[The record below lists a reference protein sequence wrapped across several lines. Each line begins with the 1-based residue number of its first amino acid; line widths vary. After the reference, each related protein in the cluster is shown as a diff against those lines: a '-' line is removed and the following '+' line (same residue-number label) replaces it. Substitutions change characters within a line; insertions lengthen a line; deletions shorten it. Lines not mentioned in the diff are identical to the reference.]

1 MLSATPLYGNV
12 HSWMSNERVRMC
24 GINEDRKI
32 LINDGDIQKARLELR
47 EDHLGHSLVDAAAVH
62 RMDGLSTL
70 GMDRTGL
77 MQDGLRVPGGMI
89 YSSLCGLGADKVR
102 EPSNQIPGLG
112 YAPDRNPD
120 LQFKPNA
127 ADTMESSSITGKQ
140 PNGFNSLF
148 KTPPGL
154 QKTSVPTSEALVL
167 DRTANDKQSP
177 LGVNGANYLRIPW
190 MHPYMDNTSPAMY
203 PFIDSP
209 NKYSLNMYKAFLPQ
223 QSAYSL
229 PQHLAYSP
237 VCPNGERFVYLPPSH
252 YVSPHI
258 PSTLAPP
265 MRIPAP
271 SAAPSI
277 PTTVHCLEK
286 NLPWKM
292 GVSTGSTVD
301 PHGYSHIQ
309 TNKQPRVPCSKSVA
323 SSISPEASLLLTPSR
338 RPSPRLHQPGQPVGD
353 SYTDFQTYVKISTP
367 PTSVVHTK
375 SHNSVI
381 NELTPLRPSSTK
393 NNKCVESDIAQI
405 AAPPKKHLKE
415 RKESRSPGLV
425 EKQTPPHKDGAE
437 KPLDLSSKLGDVDMS
452 AMLLS
457 GHSGTTL
464 GMNPRDIQKAAI
476 SPSGS
481 GSSVYRPEIISTA
494 SSSWVV
500 PGMTSTEDMNGMIMP
515 LKNKALE
522 RVMPQQRSS
531 SCPRM
536 GSSDGVISS
545 TTSCVSSAG
554 RPASASPAPNANG
567 ENKSPA
573 DNSKSVSQQVQP
585 TSTPS
590 KSSKAPKSSVLES
603 TLKVSESGLPPAPM
617 FLPQNEPF
625 CSTPLAYP
633 SSFIPYQVSESL
645 ALSHLH
651 LHGKAPVYPHPV
663 LLPSGSLFSS
673 PMAPKPGIP
682 YSIPTTRDYMTY
694 QDTLGMV
701 HPILLPP
708 PSMEITKDDK
718 AERRS
723 RSHERPRYE
732 EPVGR
737 SRLLDISDSTPKQ
750 HFEVTADKTV
760 KSHQP
765 SVVTIKHSSKPDML
779 SSNGEKDTKADN
791 HFSVNGFVPEKPVTN
806 DQQKSE
812 QVSQQR
818 DMVVLGDEMVRDDI
832 IRKSDFHE
840 SFQVP
845 RPSQSSPIFPFRQEN
860 LSGNQSMDCTAV
872 EPCTRF
878 MVPSQNRDSPAGFYS
893 QPQEKLQQFVLTNGH
908 LDSEMAERAIKDT
921 CEEFETINGKLVKMT
936 KSSKLTKRIANSAG
950 YVGDRFKCMTTEL
963 YADSSQL
970 SREQR
975 ALQMESLQEDSILSP
990 PAAYSERAMMRFSE
1004 LEMKERE
1011 DHTPTKDLE
1020 TCKYNQPERDEAKLH
1035 IDYNKPISTVL
1046 GESLISQTE
1055 GDVTLCSAR
1064 LIETLHFQEKEAPI
1078 EDCPSEKCIS
1088 SDALKL
1094 IPEDTTDT
1102 VNQGQSV
1109 GLKRKH
1115 PGETLTED
1123 LDKRSNCRSETQED
1137 TRIKRK
1143 KTEDWPEKDLKDV
1156 PKSTEESH
1164 CSEVTNLKVCIELT
1178 GLHPKKQRHLQHL
1191 RELGQLNRKEL
1202 CDSRDI
1208 TDTEDKQRSLREELL
1223 KTKCESKGGSDH
1235 VKNCNSAQ
1243 DVPTSLHVK
1252 GFPPGC
1258 PSSKRQSQPNPAPAP
1273 RLAAK
1278 PQKIKEG
1285 RKAYVQSTDE
1295 EGGLQVTS
1303 LPEDYTECEKPSGKR
1318 QCKTKHM
1325 TPQERKRKRL
1335 LLAVDDSMDIG
1346 STDEKVILKGF
1357 RKQTELSPEN
1367 SPLRIAEQIS
1377 FLQTSSQLSPLHN
1390 HLHDSTPCRPMPPE
1404 ARRLIVNKNAGET
1417 LLQRAARLG
1426 YEEVVLYCLESK
1438 SYDVNHRDNAGY
1450 CALHEACAR
1459 GWLTI
1464 VRHLLEHGADVNCSA
1479 QDGTRPIHDAVE
1491 NDHLE
1496 IVRLLLSYGAD
1507 PTLATYSGRTIA
1519 KMTHSEVM
1527 ENFLTEYLT
1536 DLQGRNGDDP
1546 GLSWDFYGSSVCD
1559 PKEESGF
1566 DVLANPPGPDDED
1579 DCVDAFE
1586 FEFSDNP
1593 LLPCYNVQVSL
1604 SQGPRNWLLLSDV
1617 AKRLKTSSESF
1628 RSEYPHLEVVSI
1640 TEAEFYK
1647 QVSLSQLFSSPDD
1660 LEGFSPDSKELLELV
1675 EFMSELQTLLGSSI
1689 ECLDP
1694 EGDASYASC

>member
-47 EDHLGHSLVDAAAVH
+47 EDHLGHTLVDAAAVH
-62 RMDGLSTL
+62 RMDGLTAL

-77 MQDGLRVPGGMI
+77 MQDGLRVPSGMI
-89 YSSLCGLGADKVR
+89 YSSLCGLGTDKVR
-102 EPSNQIPGLG
+102 EPTNQIPGLG
-112 YAPDRNPD
+112 YAPERNPD

-127 ADTMESSSITGKQ
+127 ADTMESASITGKQ

-154 QKTSVPTSEALVL
+154 QKASVPTSEALVL

-177 LGVNGANYLRIPW
+177 LSVNGANYLRIPW
-190 MHPYMDNTSPAMY
+190 MHPYMENASPAMY

-229 PQHLAYSP
+229 PQHLAYPP

-252 YVSPHI
+252 YVTSHI

-271 SAAPSI
+271 SAAPAI

-301 PHGYSHIQ
+301 HHGYSHIQ
-309 TNKQPRVPCSKSVA
+309 TNKQTRVPCTKTVTR
-323 SSISPEASLLLTPSR
+323 SISPEASLLLAPSQ
-338 RPSPRLHQPGQPVGD
+338 RPSPRLHQPGQPIGD
-353 SYTDFQTYVKISTP
+353 SYSEFQNYVKISTP

-375 SHNSVI
+375 PHTSVC
-381 NELTPLRPSSTK
+381 NEVTPSRTSSSK
-393 NNKCVESDIAQI
+393 ISKSVENDNTHIPTHS
-405 AAPPKKHLKE
+405 KRHSKE
-415 RKESRSPGLV
+415 RKESRSPGVL
-425 EKQTPPHKDGAE
+425 EKQTPPYKDGVE
-437 KPLDLSSKLGDVDMS
+437 KPLDLSSKLGDAELS
-452 AMLLS
+452 AMLLG
-457 GHSGTTL
+457 GHPGTAL
-464 GMNPRDIQKAAI
+464 GMNTRDIQKEAI
-476 SPSGS
+476 SPSGN
-481 GSSVYRPEIISTA
+481 GSSVFRPEIISTV

-500 PGMTSTEDMNGMIMP
+500 PGMTSTEDLNGMIMP

-531 SCPRM
+531 SCPRI
-536 GSSDGVISS
+536 GSSEGAIGSN
-545 TTSCVSSAG
+545 THCVSGAG

-567 ENKSPA
+567 ENKSPT
-573 DNSKSVSQQVQP
+573 DKTVSQQVQP
-585 TSTPS
+585 TSTPT
-590 KSSKAPKSSVLES
+590 KSTKAPKSSVLDS
-603 TLKVSESGLPPAPM
+603 TIKVSESGLPPAPM
-617 FLPQNEPF
+617 FLPQNDTF
-625 CSTPLAYP
+625 STPLGYP

-651 LHGKAPVYPHPV
+651 LHGKAPVYPHPI
-663 LLPSGSLFSS
+663 LLPSGSLFPS

-694 QDTLGMV
+694 QDMGMV

-708 PSMEITKDDK
+708 STMEMSKDDK

-723 RSHERPRYE
+723 RSHERPQYE
-732 EPVGR
+732 EPIGR
-737 SRLLDISDSTPKQ
+737 RSLLDISDSTPKQ
-750 HFEVTADKTV
+750 HFEVTVDKTV
-760 KSHQP
+760 KPHQP
-765 SVVTIKHSSKPDML
+765 SAVTGKHVSKTDL
-779 SSNGEKDTKADN
+779 LCSNGDKDTKVDK
-791 HFSVNGFVPEKPVTN
+791 HFIVNGFVPEKPVVT
-806 DQQKSE
+806 DHQKTE
-812 QVSQQR
+812 KVSQHR
-818 DMVVLGDEMVRDDI
+818 DVLIPGMEKMRDENL
-832 IRKSDFHE
+832 RKNEYHE

-845 RPSQSSPIFPFRQEN
+845 KSCQSSPGYTFKQGI
-860 LSGNQSMDCTAV
+860 LSGNQSMDCTAA
-872 EPCTRF
+872 ETCARF
-878 MVPSQNRDSPAGFYS
+878 IVPNPNRDSPAGFYG
-893 QPQEKLQQFVLTNGH
+893 QPQDKLQQFMTNGH
-908 LDSEMAERAIKDT
+908 LETEMAERITKDT
-921 CEEFETINGKLVKMT
+921 IDEFETIDGKLVKT
-936 KSSKLTKRIANSAG
+936 SKSSKLTKRIASSAG
-950 YVGDRFKCMTTEL
+950 YVGDRFKCLTTEL
-963 YADSSQL
+963 FADSSQL

-975 ALQMESLQEDSILSP
+975 ALQ
-990 PAAYSERAMMRFSE
+990 RAMMRFSE
-1004 LEMKERE
+1004 LEMRERE

-1020 TCKYNQPERDEAKLH
+1020 SCKYNQSERDQANTAVE
-1035 IDYNKPISTVL
+1035 YNKVASLTL

-1055 GDVTLCSAR
+1055 DDVKHSGGNVIDTSQY
-1064 LIETLHFQEKEAPI
+1064 EEKEV
-1078 EDCPSEKCIS
+1078 PSEECPAENLIC
-1088 SDALKL
+1088 SDVLAQN
-1094 IPEDTTDT
+1094 PEYTADLG
-1102 VNQGQSV
+1102 NQGQGV

-1115 PGETLTED
+1115 PETFAED
-1123 LDKRSNCRSETQED
+1123 QDKCANCNVEAQDD
-1137 TRIKRK
+1137 TIVKRR
-1143 KTEDWPEKDLKDV
+1143 KTDDWFERDV
-1156 PKSTEESH
+1156 NDVSTKSIEESH
-1164 CSEVTNLKVCIELT
+1164 CNEVTNLKVCIELT

-1202 CDSRDI
+1202 PESRDI
-1208 TDTEDKQRSLREELL
+1208 AEAEDKQRNLREELI
-1223 KTKCESKGGSDH
+1223 KAKCESKISVGSDH
-1235 VKNCNSAQ
+1235 VKNCISEQ
-1243 DVPTSLHVK
+1243 DVPASPHVK

-1258 PSSKRQSQPNPAPAP
+1258 SSSKRQSQPNPTPAL

-1278 PQKIKEG
+1278 QQKIREG
-1285 RKAYVQSTDE
+1285 RKAYVPCTDE

-1325 TPQERKRKRL
+1325 TPQERKRKKL
-1335 LLAVDDSMDIG
+1335 LLAGDDSMDIG
-1346 STDEKVILKGF
+1346 STDEKVIMRAL
-1357 RKQTELSPEN
+1357 RKQAELSPED
-1367 SPLRIAEQIS
+1367 SPIRMPDHIS
-1377 FLQTSSQLSPLHN
+1377 FLQNSSQLSPLPN
-1390 HLHDSTPCRPMPPE
+1390 HLYESTPCRPMPPE

-1438 SYDVNHRDNAGY
+1438 SCDVNHRDNAGY

-1527 ENFLTEYLT
+1527 ETFLTEYLT
-1536 DLQGRNGDDP
+1536 DLQGREGDDP
-1546 GLSWDFYGSSVCD
+1546 GLSWDFFGSYVCD
-1559 PKEESGF
+1559 SKEETGF

-1579 DCVDAFE
+1579 DDCMDAFE
-1586 FEFSDNP
+1586 FELSDSP

-1604 SQGPRNWLLLSDV
+1604 SKGPRNWLLLSDV
-1617 AKRLKTSSESF
+1617 ANRLKVSSESF
-1628 RSEYPHLEVVSI
+1628 RSQHPHLEVVSI
-1640 TEAEFYK
+1640 CEREFYR
-1647 QVSLSQLFSSPDD
+1647 QVSLSQLFASPDD

-1675 EFMSELQTLLGSSI
+1675 EFTSELQTLLGSSI

-1694 EGDASYASC
+1694 EGDSSNASC

>member
-62 RMDGLSTL
+62 RMDGLTTL

-89 YSSLCGLGADKVR
+89 YSSLCGLGTDKVR

-112 YAPDRNPD
+112 YAPDRNPE

-127 ADTMESSSITGKQ
+127 GDTMESSSITGKP

-167 DRTANDKQSP
+167 DRSANDKQSP

-190 MHPYMDNTSPAMY
+190 MHPYMDNSSPAMY

-209 NKYSLNMYKAFLPQ
+209 NKYSINMYKAFLPQ

-258 PSTLAPP
+258 PTTLAPP

-271 SAAPSI
+271 SAAI

-292 GVSTGSTVD
+292 GVGTGTTVD
-301 PHGYSHIQ
+301 SHGYSHIQ

-323 SSISPEASLLLTPSR
+323 NSISPEASLLLAPSQ

-353 SYTDFQTYVKISTP
+353 SYPDFQSSYVKISTP

-381 NELTPLRPSSTK
+381 SELAPLRPSSTK
-393 NNKCVESDIAQI
+393 INKSIESDIAQTP
-405 AAPPKKHLKE
+405 APSKKHSKE
-415 RKESRSPGLV
+415 RKESRSPALV
-425 EKQTPPHKDGAE
+425 EKQTPPHKEGAE
-437 KPLDLSSKLGDVDMS
+437 KPLDLSSKLGEAEMS
-452 AMLLS
+452 SMLLS
-457 GHSGTTL
+457 GHSGTPL
-464 GMNPRDIQKAAI
+464 GMNTRDIQKAAI
-476 SPSGS
+476 SPSGN

-500 PGMTSTEDMNGMIMP
+500 PGMNSTEDMNGMLMP

-536 GSSDGVISS
+536 GSSEGVISS
-545 TTSCVSSAG
+545 TTSCLSSAG

-573 DNSKSVSQQVQP
+573 DNSKSVPQQAQP

-590 KSSKAPKSSVLES
+590 KSSKVPKPSVIES

-663 LLPSGSLFSS
+663 LLPSGSLFPG

-708 PSMEITKDDK
+708 PTMEISKDDK

-765 SVVTIKHSSKPDML
+765 SAVTGKHVSKTDFL
-779 SSNGEKDTKADN
+779 CSNGDKDTKADN
-791 HFSVNGFVPEKPVTN
+791 HFTVNGFVPEKPVMN

-812 QVSQQR
+812 QVLHQR
-818 DMVVLGDEMVRDDI
+818 DVGVLGDEMVREDI
-832 IRKSDFHE
+832 SRKNDFHE

-860 LSGNQSMDCTAV
+860 LSGNQSMDCTAA
-872 EPCTRF
+872 EPCAPF
-878 MVPSQNRDSPAGFYS
+878 MVHSQNRDSPAAFYG
-893 QPQEKLQQFVLTNGH
+893 QPQDKLQQFVLTNDH
-908 LDSEMAERAIKDT
+908 LDSEMAERVVKDT
-921 CEEFETINGKLVKMT
+921 CDEFETINGKLVKTT

-950 YVGDRFKCMTTEL
+950 YVGDRFKCLTTEL

-975 ALQMESLQEDSILSP
+975 ALQ
-990 PAAYSERAMMRFSE
+990 RAMMRFSE

-1011 DHTPTKDLE
+1011 DHTPTKDSE
-1020 TCKYNQPERDEAKLH
+1020 TCKYNQPERDEAKPP
-1035 IDYNKPISTVL
+1035 IEYNKPASTAL
-1046 GESLISQTE
+1046 GESVISQTE
-1055 GDVTLCSAR
+1055 GNVTLTGGIV
-1064 LIETLHFQEKEAPI
+1064 IETSQYQEKEAPN
-1078 EDCPSEKCIS
+1078 EDGPSEKLIYCDS
-1088 SDALKL
+1088 LKL
-1094 IPEDTTDT
+1094 KHEATIDTG
-1102 VNQGQSV
+1102 NQGQSL

-1115 PGETLTED
+1115 PRETLAED
-1123 LDKRSNCRSETQED
+1123 LDKRSNCRSETQDD
-1137 TRIKRK
+1137 TRVKRK
-1143 KTEDWPEKDLKDV
+1143 RTDDWPEKDLKDI
-1156 PKSTEESH
+1156 PKSTEDSH

-1202 CDSRDI
+1202 CESRDPA
-1208 TDTEDKQRSLREELL
+1208 DTEDKQRNLREELL
-1223 KTKCESKGGSDH
+1223 KAKCESKGGSDY
-1235 VKNCNSAQ
+1235 VKNCISTQ
-1243 DVPTSLHVK
+1243 

-1258 PSSKRQSQPNPAPAP
+1258 PSKRQSQPNPTPAP
-1273 RLAAK
+1273 RLVAK
-1278 PQKIKEG
+1278 QQKIREG
-1285 RKAYVQSTDE
+1285 RKAYVQCTDE
-1295 EGGLQVTS
+1295 EGALQVTS

-1346 STDEKVILKGF
+1346 STDEKVIIRGI
-1357 RKQTELSPEN
+1357 RKQFELSPDC
-1367 SPLRIAEQIS
+1367 SPIRMADQMS
-1377 FLQTSSQLSPLHN
+1377 FLQTPSQLSPLPH

-1438 SYDVNHRDNAGY
+1438 SCDVNHRDNAGY

-1527 ENFLTEYLT
+1527 ETFLTEYLT

-1559 PKEESGF
+1559 PTEESGF
-1566 DVLANPPGPDDED
+1566 DILANPPGPDDED

-1586 FEFSDNP
+1586 FEFSDTP

-1617 AKRLKTSSESF
+1617 AKRLNTSAESF

-1647 QVSLSQLFSSPDD
+1647 QVSLSQLFTSPDD
-1660 LEGFSPDSKELLELV
+1660 LDGFSPDSKELLELV
-1675 EFMSELQTLLGSSI
+1675 EFTSELQTLLGSSI

-1694 EGDASYASC
+1694 EGDTSYASC

>member
-1 MLSATPLYGNV
+1 
-12 HSWMSNERVRMC
+12 
-24 GINEDRKI
+24 
-32 LINDGDIQKARLELR
+32 
-47 EDHLGHSLVDAAAVH
+47 
-62 RMDGLSTL
+62 
-70 GMDRTGL
+70 
-77 MQDGLRVPGGMI
+77 
-89 YSSLCGLGADKVR
+89 
-102 EPSNQIPGLG
+102 
-112 YAPDRNPD
+112 
-120 LQFKPNA
+120 
-127 ADTMESSSITGKQ
+127 
-140 PNGFNSLF
+140 
-148 KTPPGL
+148 
-154 QKTSVPTSEALVL
+154 
-167 DRTANDKQSP
+167 
-177 LGVNGANYLRIPW
+177 
-190 MHPYMDNTSPAMY
+190 
-203 PFIDSP
+203 
-209 NKYSLNMYKAFLPQ
+209 
-223 QSAYSL
+223 
-229 PQHLAYSP
+229 
-237 VCPNGERFVYLPPSH
+237 
-252 YVSPHI
+252 
-258 PSTLAPP
+258 
-265 MRIPAP
+265 
-271 SAAPSI
+271 
-277 PTTVHCLEK
+277 
-286 NLPWKM
+286 
-292 GVSTGSTVD
+292 
-301 PHGYSHIQ
+301 
-309 TNKQPRVPCSKSVA
+309 
-323 SSISPEASLLLTPSR
+323 
-338 RPSPRLHQPGQPVGD
+338 
-353 SYTDFQTYVKISTP
+353 
-367 PTSVVHTK
+367 
-375 SHNSVI
+375 
-381 NELTPLRPSSTK
+381 
-393 NNKCVESDIAQI
+393 
-405 AAPPKKHLKE
+405 
-415 RKESRSPGLV
+415 
-425 EKQTPPHKDGAE
+425 
-437 KPLDLSSKLGDVDMS
+437 MS

-464 GMNPRDIQKAAI
+464 GMNPRDIQKTAI

-536 GSSDGVISS
+536 GSSEGVISS

-590 KSSKAPKSSVLES
+590 KSSKAPKPSVLES

-663 LLPSGSLFSS
+663 LLPSGSLFPS

-708 PSMEITKDDK
+708 PSMEISKDDK

-737 SRLLDISDSTPKQ
+737 GRLLDISDSTPKQ
-750 HFEVTADKTV
+750 HFEVTADKTM
-760 KSHQP
+760 KSHQQ
-765 SVVTIKHSSKPDML
+765 SVVTIKHASKPDML
-779 SSNGEKDTKADN
+779 ISNGEKDTKTDN
-791 HFSVNGFVPEKPVTN
+791 HFTVNGFVPEKSVMN
-806 DQQKSE
+806 DQQKLE
-812 QVSQQR
+812 QASQQR
-818 DMVVLGDEMVRDDI
+818 DMVILGDEMIREDI
-832 IRKSDFHE
+832 SRKSDFHE

-845 RPSQSSPIFPFRQEN
+845 RPSQSSTIFPFRQEN
-860 LSGNQSMDCTAV
+860 LSGNQSVDCTAV
-872 EPCTRF
+872 EPCARF
-878 MVPSQNRDSPAGFYS
+878 MVPSQNRDSPAGFYGH
-893 QPQEKLQQFVLTNGH
+893 PQEKLHQFVLTNGH
-908 LDSEMAERAIKDT
+908 IDSEMAERAIKDT
-921 CEEFETINGKLVKMT
+921 CEEFETINGKLVKT

-950 YVGDRFKCMTTEL
+950 YVGDRFKCLTTEL

-975 ALQMESLQEDSILSP
+975 ALQMEGLQEDSILSP

-1020 TCKYNQPERDEAKLH
+1020 TCKYNQPERDEAKPPLE
-1035 IDYNKPISTVL
+1035 INKPVSTVL
-1046 GESLISQTE
+1046 GESIISQME
-1055 GDVTLCSAR
+1055 DDW
-1064 LIETLHFQEKEAPI
+1064 QE
-1078 EDCPSEKCIS
+1078 
-1088 SDALKL
+1088 
-1094 IPEDTTDT
+1094 
-1102 VNQGQSV
+1102 
-1109 GLKRKH
+1109 R
-1115 PGETLTED
+1115 
-1123 LDKRSNCRSETQED
+1123 
-1137 TRIKRK
+1137 
-1143 KTEDWPEKDLKDV
+1143 DLKDV

-1164 CSEVTNLKVCIELT
+1164 CNEVTNLKVCIELT

-1208 TDTEDKQRSLREELL
+1208 PETEDKQRSLREELL
-1223 KTKCESKGGSDH
+1223 KAKCESKGSSDH

-1243 DVPTSLHVK
+1243 DIPTSPHVK

-1278 PQKIKEG
+1278 QQKIREG
-1285 RKAYVQSTDE
+1285 RKAYVSCTDE

-1303 LPEDYTECEKPSGKR
+1303 LPEDDTECEKPEKPPGKR

-1325 TPQERKRKRL
+1325 TQQERKRKRL

-1346 STDEKVILKGF
+1346 STDEKVIIKGF

-1367 SPLRIAEQIS
+1367 SPLRIAEQITY
-1377 FLQTSSQLSPLHN
+1377 LQTSSQLSPLSN

-1527 ENFLTEYLT
+1527 ETFLTEYLT

-1647 QVSLSQLFSSPDD
+1647 QVSLSQLFASLDD

-1675 EFMSELQTLLGSSI
+1675 EFTSELQTLLGSSI

-1694 EGDASYASC
+1694 EGDTSYASC